1 MVPRVAA
8 SERGSRPNR
17 GGRGPPGVVGPHASA
32 RPAGPKRLEGR
43 PAGGERPVG
52 GGGPRAVG
60 TLSRA
65 GPEDPRPKRPG
76 PPGKAD
82 YSRETDSEP
91 VP

>member
-32 RPAGPKRLEGR
+32 RPPGPKRLEGR

-52 GGGPRAVG
+52 FGGPRAVG

>member
-32 RPAGPKRLEGR
+32 RPPGPKRLEGR
-43 PAGGERPVG
+43 RGGGEGPLG
-52 GGGPRAVG
+52 WGGPRG
-60 TLSRA
+60 LGPFCWA
-65 GPEDPRPKRPG
+65 GPSPPPPKRPG